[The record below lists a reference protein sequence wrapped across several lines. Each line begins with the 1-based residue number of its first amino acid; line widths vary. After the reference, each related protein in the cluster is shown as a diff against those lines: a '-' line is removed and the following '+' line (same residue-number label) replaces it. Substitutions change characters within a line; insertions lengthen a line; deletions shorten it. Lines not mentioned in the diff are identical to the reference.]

1 MKTYPTSYVNGNKKA
16 VVKFNEEWEEYRVW
30 FYEDNKFL
38 IAATY
43 HTDDLADAFQT
54 AKHWIDN

>member
-1 MKTYPTSYVNGNKKA
+1 MKTYPTSYRNGNKKA

-38 IAATY
+38 TGATY
-43 HTDDLADAFQT
+43 HTDDLAGACQT
-54 AKHWIDN
+54 AKYWVNN

>member
-1 MKTYPTSYVNGNKKA
+1 MKTYPTSYRSGNKKA

-38 IAATY
+38 IGATY
-43 HTDDLADAFQT
+43 QTDDLADACQT
-54 AKHWIDN
+54 AKHWTSS